1 MIKILLTFYKGD
13 IMTKKEKQTQVNY
26 VNNQI
31 GCLTNGG
38 AYGYKV
44 QIRSGAYG
52 DATTWIDINKSQLD
66 KIKAILKTL

>member
-1 MIKILLTFYKGD
+1 
-13 IMTKKEKQTQVNY
+13 MTNKEKQTQANY

-31 GCLTNGG
+31 GGLTNGG

-44 QIRSGAYG
+44 QIRSGANN

>member
-13 IMTKKEKQTQVNY
+13 IMTNKEKQTQVNY

-31 GCLTNGG
+31 GCLTNCG

-44 QIRSGAYG
+44 QIRSGANN